1 MYQYNCMLIT
11 FIRTLVI
18 FVTLFVIMR
27 IMGKSQIGEMQPF
40 EFVVTLIVADFAS
53 IPMADVSIPLT
64 YGIVGI
70 FGIFLLHQILAL
82 IEKSGNFGKILVSG
96 KPSLVLNKNGVDLKE
111 LKKNNLGVEDLI
123 SSMRTVGYLGLEEL
137 DYAIFESNG
146 KLSAFPKKQLD
157 SQKPSSLCVIL
168 VSDGKINNKNLEK
181 AKIEKSEIEN
191 FIKSQNQS
199 VKKVDVLTIN
209 GNGGVY
215 FQAKGEEYKLLSFP
229 LKEGVEW

>member
-1 MYQYNCMLIT
+1 MLIT

-191 FIKSQNQS
+191 FIKSQKQS

-209 GNGGVY
+209 GNGRVY

>member
-191 FIKSQNQS
+191 FIKSQKQS

-209 GNGGVY
+209 GNGRVY

>member
-146 KLSAFPKKQLD
+146 KLSAFPKKQSD
-157 SQKPSSLCVIL
+157 SQKPSSFCVIL

>member
-82 IEKSGNFGKILVSG
+82 I
-96 KPSLVLNKNGVDLKE
+96 
-111 LKKNNLGVEDLI
+111 
-123 SSMRTVGYLGLEEL
+123 
-137 DYAIFESNG
+137 
-146 KLSAFPKKQLD
+146 
-157 SQKPSSLCVIL
+157 
-168 VSDGKINNKNLEK
+168 
-181 AKIEKSEIEN
+181 
-191 FIKSQNQS
+191 
-199 VKKVDVLTIN
+199 
-209 GNGGVY
+209 
-215 FQAKGEEYKLLSFP
+215 
-229 LKEGVEW
+229 

>member
-209 GNGGVY
+209 GNGVVY